1 MVALFLRDSGAKTP
15 CKWCSQSGIY
25 TDCNDEQIRALL
37 PVVQVALKIVKS
49 QSLTAAE

>member
-1 MVALFLRDSGAKTP
+1 LTSVFYLGKSEADPSREQLQIMLS
-15 CKWCSQSGIY
+15 
-25 TDCNDEQIRALL
+25 DCNDEQIRALL